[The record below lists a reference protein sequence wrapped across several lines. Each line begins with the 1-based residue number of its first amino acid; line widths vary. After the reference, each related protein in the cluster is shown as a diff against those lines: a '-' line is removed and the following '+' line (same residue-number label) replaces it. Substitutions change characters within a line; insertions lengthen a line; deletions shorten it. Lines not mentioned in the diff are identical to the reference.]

1 MAVNWLS
8 TSHYKEKKI
17 SSITATLS
25 YDYVTNICIAS
36 DVSNANTL
44 ESDKNSQ
51 RSLNVK
57 WHDSTLW

>member
-8 TSHYKEKKI
+8 TSVNKETKKT

-25 YDYVTNICIAS
+25 YDYVTNIFIAS
-36 DVSNANTL
+36 DVSNAYTL
-44 ESDKNSQ
+44 ESDKKH
-51 RSLNVK
+51 SLNVT